1 MVFEVVPEELDTVEC
16 LNCEKGVEGVYVHET
31 AATGTVITAG
41 VPSSLATTL
50 LGRVLKIEMIC

>member
-1 MVFEVVPEELDTVEC
+1 MVLEVVSEELDTVEC
-16 LNCEKGVEGVYVHET
+16 LNCEKGVEGVYIHET

-50 LGRVLKIEMIC
+50 LCSVLKLEIGC